1 MNILFKFIDCRIP
14 DHFIEF
20 PKVPELRQVIRFEYG
35 VLVDTY
41 GDSADILDFITSD
54 IEYRV
59 GKNRLAFVVIFL
71 NKFR

>member
-20 PKVPELRQVIRFEYG
+20 PKVPELRQVIRFEHG
-35 VLVDTY
+35 ALVDSY
-41 GDSADILDFITSD
+41 GDNADILDFITSD

-59 GKNRLAFVVIFL
+59 GKSKEAFVVIFL